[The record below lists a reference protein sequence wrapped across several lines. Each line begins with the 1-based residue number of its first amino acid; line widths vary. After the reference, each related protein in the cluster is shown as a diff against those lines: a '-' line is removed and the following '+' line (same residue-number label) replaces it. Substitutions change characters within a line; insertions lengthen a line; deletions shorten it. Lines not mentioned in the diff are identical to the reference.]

1 MSNTWLMFT
10 ATDFGSASPQGWSLG
25 GDREK
30 MLWKRKRAD
39 WYPRVGSVEGMVGQG
54 KWKTGMGEMGFTS
67 MMHQKCVKKEYF
79 VRKSLSKKTKKS

>member
-54 KWKTGMGEMGFTS
+54 KWKTGMGEMGVYFYDAS
-67 MMHQKCVKKEYF
+67 EMCKERVF
-79 VRKSLSKKTKKS
+79 C

>member
-30 MLWKRKRAD
+30 KLWKRKRAD

-54 KWKTGMGEMGFTS
+54 KWKTGMGETGVYFYDASKM
-67 MMHQKCVKKEYF
+67 CKERVF
-79 VRKSLSKKTKKS
+79 C